1 MHILVIRDCDIVAIL
16 ISAVLIQEK
25 EKETLTHRL
34 FNTVDFRNKKKKK
47 PSRSGVVHVVVW
59 WVLVEFWEEWRIW
72 RPRPASVTST
82 YAVAQQ
88 RQKIFRNRR
97 DACREIGQLYTRFRC
112 CWTDGLR
119 DDGLAQAY
127 YTTAQEYV
135 SPSLFST
142 CIRPAKVCCLQLYVC
157 AVFLSFHLI
166 RSFLSSS

>member
-47 PSRSGVVHVVVW
+47 PSRSV
-59 WVLVEFWEEWRIW
+59 
-72 RPRPASVTST
+72 SVPVKSS
-82 YAVAQQ
+82 
-88 RQKIFRNRR
+88 RKFPRNRLNQL
-97 DACREIGQLYTRFRC
+97 EWFTSSSGQLYTRFRC

-127 YTTAQEYV
+127 YTTAQD
-135 SPSLFST
+135 
-142 CIRPAKVCCLQLYVC
+142 
-157 AVFLSFHLI
+157 
-166 RSFLSSS
+166 FLSSS